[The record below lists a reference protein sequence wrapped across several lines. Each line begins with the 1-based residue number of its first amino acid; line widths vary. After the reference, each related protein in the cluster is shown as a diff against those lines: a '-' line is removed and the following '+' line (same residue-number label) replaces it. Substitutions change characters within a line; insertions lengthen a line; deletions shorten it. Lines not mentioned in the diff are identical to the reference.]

1 MHNALLFAIAAL
13 LLAPAAS
20 SQGAPT
26 FNDLVIGQAPLDAG
40 GSVAVRMD
48 LRIPA
53 GVSGPVPV
61 VLWIHGGGWQSGD
74 HDSLP
79 GFVEPL
85 LSRGIAVATVDYRLS
100 WEAIFPAQIEDV
112 KGAVR
117 FLRANA
123 GSFGINP
130 ARIGCWGSSA
140 GGHLSA
146 LLATSGGV
154 AGCEGSTGGNLDQPS
169 TVLAAVDY
177 FGPTDIVQMNLDVTN
192 PPGSTTNHDA
202 PSSPESKLIGYDG
215 SGEGIG
221 VLRANLTNPNAPFPA
236 LAALTTLLNPI
247 THVDTND
254 PPIFVAHGELDTTVP
269 RNQSVRLVAALIAAN
284 VEHEWRSVP
293 AAGHG
298 ALGTAID
305 AQALAFLVL
314 RLNDCNGNGLL
325 DDVDVVN
332 GALDSDGDGL
342 LDECETSSTAFCFGD
357 GSLGTPCPC
366 GNTGS
371 IGRGCLNSSVLS
383 PGALLSASGTVSLDT
398 VVLTASDMLATV
410 SCVFLQGTSSLSAGA
425 VFGDGVR
432 CVGGNLKRLYVKT
445 ASGGIAVAPGAVDSS
460 IRARSAALGDVIPA
474 GAARFYQVYYRDPS
488 ASFCPAPTGSTFN
501 VTSGLIL
508 NW

>member
-1 MHNALLFAIAAL
+1 MRDTLLPALVAL
-13 LLAPAAS
+13 SLAPAAAG
-20 SQGAPT
+20 QGAPT

-53 GVSGPVPV
+53 GASAPVPV

-79 GFVEPL
+79 VFVQPL
-85 LSRGIAVATVDYRLS
+85 LSSGIAVATVDYRLS
-100 WEAIFPAQIEDV
+100 SEAIFQAQIEDV

-123 GSFGINP
+123 TTFGIDA

-154 AGCEGSTGGNLDQPS
+154 AGCEGTTGGNLDQPS

-202 PSSPESKLIGYDG
+202 PSSAESRLIGYDG
-215 SGEGIG
+215 TGEGIG
-221 VLRANLTNPNAPFPA
+221 VLRSNLANPNAPFPA

-254 PPIFVAHGELDTTVP
+254 PPIYVAHGELDTTVP
-269 RNQSVRLVAALIAAN
+269 RNQSVRLVAALVAAH

-298 ALGTAID
+298 ALGNAID
-305 AQALAFLVL
+305 DEARAFLVL

-325 DDVDVVN
+325 DDVDVAN

-342 LDECETSSTAFCFGD
+342 LDTCETGGAGTPVCFGD
-357 GSLGTPCPC
+357 GTGAACPC
-366 GNTGS
+366 GNTSPSGS
-371 IGRGCLNSSVLS
+371 AAGCRNSLGVGARLVAQGTASLAQDTLLLVGDGMPNSSALYFQGS
-383 PGALLSASGTVSLDT
+383 ALLG
-398 VVLTASDMLATV
+398 
-410 SCVFLQGTSSLSAGA
+410 AGGIGQS
-425 VFGDGVR
+425 FGDGLRCAGGLVVR
-432 CVGGNLKRLYVKT
+432 LRTVTNAGGGSVHPGPSDPPVSVRG
-445 ASGGIAVAPGAVDSS
+445 AIAAPGT
-460 IRARSAALGDVIPA
+460 RW
-474 GAARFYQVYYRDPS
+474 YQVWYRN
-488 ASFCPAPTGSTFN
+488 AAGFCTPSTFN
-501 VTSGLIL
+501 LSNAVRIDWSG
-508 NW
+508 